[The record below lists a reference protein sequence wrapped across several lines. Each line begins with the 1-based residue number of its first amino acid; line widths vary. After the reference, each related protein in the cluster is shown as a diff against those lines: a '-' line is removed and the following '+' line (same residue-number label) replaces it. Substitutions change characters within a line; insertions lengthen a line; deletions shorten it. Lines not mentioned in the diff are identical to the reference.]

1 MQVRPAT
8 VNDAAAIAHV
18 HVASWRTTYAGL
30 LPDELLAKLDE
41 EKRTAW
47 WTQVLEKN
55 QSLTFVAVDNAGE
68 VVGFAS
74 GGKQRDDDFPQYDG
88 EIYAIYL
95 LEATQRQGIGRRL
108 TVTLTNALHDAGYK
122 SLLVWVLKGNP
133 AIAFYRALG
142 GQYITEKTE
151 PMGPV
156 EVTEEGYGWL
166 DISSIRK

>member
-8 VNDAAAIAHV
+8 LDDAAAIAHV

-30 LPDELLAKLDE
+30 LPDEVLVRLDE
-41 EKRTAW
+41 ERRAAW
-47 WTQVLEKN
+47 WTQVLEQN
-55 QSLTFVAVDNAGE
+55 QSLTFVAADNTGN

-74 GGKQRDDDFPQYDG
+74 GGKQRDESLPQYDG

-95 LEATQRQGIGRRL
+95 LETTQRQGIGRSL
-108 TVTLTNALHDAGYK
+108 TVTLAQALHDAGYK
-122 SLLVWVLKGNP
+122 SLLVWVLKNNP

-156 EVTEEGYGWL
+156 EVIEEGYGWL
-166 DISSIRK
+166 DITSILK